1 MIETAILLQIIKLLF
16 VSLIIE
22 TIITFALISVLVHIL
37 SK

>member
-1 MIETAILLQIIKLLF
+1 MIETAILLPIIKLLF